1 MKKVSVLLVLIIVT
15 GIATAKRGSPVKAS
29 FATPFFY
36 PPYADTSRKTPQQ
49 TIPGVKET
57 TVANGWAN
65 NSINVV
71 VFRKNSLVTH
81 KNWQYIAFYDQDRYV
96 VLGKR
101 KQGTASWELKR
112 TVYQG
117 NTSDAHNCISLMVDG
132 AGYLHLAWDHHNNP
146 LRYCRSVQPGS
157 LELTDK
163 LPMNGDLEQRV
174 SYPEFHKLPNGNL
187 IFLYR
192 DGQSGQGNLVIKR
205 YDLRTKTWATLH
217 NNLIDGENAR
227 SAYWQACVDAKGT
240 MHISWV
246 WRETPDV
253 ASNHDL
259 CYARS
264 TDGGI
269 TWQKSTGEQY
279 PLPITAGS
287 AEYAC
292 RIPQKSE
299 LINQTSM
306 FADATGKPYIAS
318 YWREPGSEVPQYH
331 LVYLD
336 GAQWHI
342 DNLAFRKTGFSLSG
356 GGTKRIPISRPQ
368 IMVKT
373 TGKKTGAIIVFR
385 DAERDSK
392 VSIAVKDDL
401 KTGNWQITDL
411 TTTSVGS
418 WEPTYDTEY
427 WKQKQVLQ
435 LMVQQVEQLDA
446 EGKANIPPQMV
457 RVLEWKPKR

>member
-1 MKKVSVLLVLIIVT
+1 MMLAA
-15 GIATAKRGSPVKAS
+15 GIAKA
-29 FATPFFY
+29 APLK
-36 PPYADTSRKTPQQ
+36 D
-49 TIPGVKET
+49 TIPMVVSET

-71 VFRKNSLVTH
+71 VFRKNSLVTY
-81 KNWQYIAFYDQDRYV
+81 KNWQYIAFYDEDRYV

-101 KQGTASWELKR
+101 KQGSSTWELKR
-112 TVYQG
+112 TAYQG

-157 LELTDK
+157 LELTEK
-163 LPMNGDLEQRV
+163 MPMNGDLEQRV

-205 YDLRTKTWATLH
+205 YDLHTKTWATLH

-227 SAYWQACVDAKGT
+227 NAYWQACVDAKGT
-240 MHISWV
+240 IHISWV

-269 TWQKSTGEQY
+269 TWQRSNGEQY
-279 PLPITAGS
+279 QLPITAAA

-306 FADATGKPYIAS
+306 FADAQGKPYIAT
-318 YWREPGSEVPQYH
+318 YWREAGSEVPQYH

-336 GAQWHI
+336 GTQWRI
-342 DNLAFRKTGFSLSG
+342 DNLAFRTTGFSLSG

-368 IMVKT
+368 VVVRT
-373 TGKKTGAIIVFR
+373 VGKKTVAMVVFR
-385 DAERDSK
+385 DAERGNK
-392 VSIAVKDDL
+392 VSVAVKEDL
-401 KTGNWQITDL
+401 SAGAWKITDL
-411 TTTSVGS
+411 TTASVGS

-427 WKQKQVLQ
+427 WKQRQTLQ

-446 EGKANIPPQMV
+446 EGKANIPPQPV
-457 RVLEWKPKR
+457 RVLEWRSKR